1 MSTSFNL
8 YQEIKQA
15 LEDAIKFESNKE
27 ELLFEYDYCVN
38 HCKYYTSCV
47 SIIKNRHNSMVS
59 CIHFCAL
66 KNKIK
71 EIDNK

>member
-27 ELLFEYDYCVN
+27 EFLLGYNYCIN
-38 HCKYYTSCV
+38 YCKTCEKCIN
-47 SIIKNRHNSMVS
+47 IIKNEPNWIVK
-59 CIHFCAL
+59 CIRFGAL